1 LYFLHFSFFLASPV
15 AIRDLAVSAHG
26 DEPAVPVGDA
36 VVVAVWGRYGGP
48 ACAIRGIRGSF
59 VCHGDESLGRNIK
72 ILRAKQGLSQ
82 ADLAEKADISITF
95 LSNIERGIKF
105 PLPEILSKLAN
116 SLGIEVNQL
125 FITDLNSNQD
135 KVLSNQ
141 ISEDFTKD
149 VNTAMEKVIKR
160 YLGLSFMLR

>member
-1 LYFLHFSFFLASPV
+1 MDGQ
-15 AIRDLAVSAHG
+15 AIKDT
-26 DEPAVPVGDA
+26 
-36 VVVAVWGRYGGP
+36 
-48 ACAIRGIRGSF
+48 
-59 VCHGDESLGRNIK
+59 LGKNIK
-72 ILRAKQGLSQ
+72 ILRARRGLSQ

-125 FITDLNSNQD
+125 FLTDINSNQD
-135 KVLSNQ
+135 KGLLNQ
-141 ISEDFTKD
+141 MSEDFTKD

-160 YLGLSFMLR
+160 YLG